1 MLVAC
6 NTGPLIS
13 AFQSQSVPLLLGLFE
28 EIHVPA
34 SVVAELQDHG
44 WGDEF
49 ASAQQFV
56 CLELTIAEQRRA
68 KRIVAKIAKLSG
80 DGSPAAL
87 HHGEADAIVLAQRT
101 KPAYDLLLLDELA
114 ARSVAQSLGL
124 VITGFPGVLLLAVEQ
139 GQLKP
144 DDVRRRLE
152 NCRQQ
157 GTHYGIKFIQS
168 VCAEAQSRWRQP

>member
-13 AFQSQSVPLLLGLFE
+13 AFQSQSVQLLLGLFD

-34 SVVAELQDHG
+34 SVVAELKDHG
-44 WGDEF
+44 WEDEF
-49 ASAQQFV
+49 ASAQQLVPVEFTPA
-56 CLELTIAEQRRA
+56 ERRRDRRIATQ
-68 KRIVAKIAKLSG
+68 IAKLSG

-87 HHGEADAIVLAQRT
+87 HHGEADAIVLAQRS

-114 ARSVAQSLGL
+114 ARSVAQSLKL

-139 GQLKP
+139 GQLSP
-144 DDVRRRLE
+144 DDVRQRLKI
-152 NCRQQ
+152 CRQQ

-168 VCAEAQSRWRQP
+168 VYADAQARWRQP